1 MRYADKNVYNG
12 ATLLRSRNELESSS
26 RNMLV
31 PNESPLKNLPSR
43 LDKRQALLFDGLA
56 HAVDIVGIAYSRLR
70 STLHEIGEVGVAE
83 TELTAAVYLD
93 SWSCIDAIDRF
104 RSLLKG
110 YKAGGII
117 PKDDP
122 AFEAFLSVTEPVR
135 KLRNVTDH
143 VAARLDQLVSQNASV
158 MGEISWISQGDGEKW
173 HTWYIRP
180 GIFKDQLKFNLLL
193 PYAGAETETPTGFI
207 HLTAGGVEVNL
218 SAAVKELYIVLAHI
232 ETKLHERYKAMGTGY
247 APMPRYLLAKSELG
261 VEGHEH
267 TSE

>member
-1 MRYADKNVYNG
+1 M
-12 ATLLRSRNELESSS
+12 LLA
-26 RNMLV
+26 
-31 PNESPLKNLPSR
+31 NESPLKNLPSI

-70 STLHEIGEVGVAE
+70 STLQEIGEVGRS
-83 TELTAAVYLD
+83 ELEATAAVYLD

-110 YKAGGII
+110 YKGGGII

-122 AFEAFLSVTEPVR
+122 AFEAFLNATEPVR

-158 MGEISWISQGDGEKW
+158 MGEISWISQGEGAKW

-180 GIFKDQLKFNLLL
+180 GFFKDQLKFNLLL
-193 PYAGAETETPTGFI
+193 PHAGAVIEAPAGFI
-207 HLTAGGVEVNL
+207 HLTAGGLKVNL
-218 SAAVKELYIVLAHI
+218 SEAVRELYAVVADI
-232 ETKLHERYKAMGTGY
+232 EARLHEHYKAMGNVY
-247 APMPRYLLAKSELG
+247 APMPRYVVATSELNFDQAIRRSD
-261 VEGHEH
+261 V
-267 TSE
+267 